1 VISFN
6 DHKAAKRRHDGIEL
20 LRPVIDARRKGKT
33 EGERSVRLFAMFVE
47 KSPTP
52 EQIDF
57 LSWIMDVAKGEE
69 GDDWSLFE
77 RIMGLNFA
85 AIHTSSMVGL

>member
-1 VISFN
+1 V
-6 DHKAAKRRHDGIEL
+6 DKRRCDGIEL
-20 LRPVIDARRKGKT
+20 LRPVIDARRKAKA
-33 EGERSVRLFAMFVE
+33 EGESPVRLFAVFIE

-52 EQIDF
+52 GQIDF
-57 LSWIMDVAKGEE
+57 LSWIMDVAKGED

-77 RIMGLNFA
+77 RIMNLNFA